1 MNKGCSIPVLL
12 VRAGFIFFSSFII
25 SLVSITGVEA
35 QQIVTLHYIER
46 VIDRPP
52 VLSNLHALP
61 EDQGLI
67 GTRLGVADVNA
78 TGKFTKHEIKLVEHI
93 LQPEDSLADLADE
106 INDKNIQI
114 IANLPIDDLLEL
126 ANYPWK
132 SEFLIINSVETDNS
146 LRSEKCHKSILHTI
160 PSRAMLSD
168 ALAQFLLLKR
178 WQKWFLVEGGHENDQ
193 KFASALRKSA
203 KKFGAEIVEDKKWLF
218 DADMRRNAQSEV
230 PPFTQGSE
238 YDVIVVA
245 DESGDFGDY
254 LLYHTWYPRPVVG
267 THGMFPVAWHP
278 VVEQYGATQL
288 QNRFKKMAKRPMNDV
303 DYAAWLAVSSLGE
316 AVIRGNKKTASE
328 VKKYLLSDA
337 FRVAAFKGR
346 ALSFR
351 TWSGQM
357 RQPIPLVHRGAVVS
371 MSPQPG
377 FLHQR
382 TELDT
387 LGFDTNNVA
396 RCGEK

>member
-1 MNKGCSIPVLL
+1 MKLGRLL
-12 VRAGFIFFSSFII
+12 PATLARVIFFVLSSFLFALI
-25 SLVSITGVEA
+25 SIAGARANPT
-35 QQIVTLHYIER
+35 VTLHYIER

-61 EDQGLI
+61 RDQGLF
-67 GTRLGVADVNA
+67 GARLGVADVNA
-78 TGKFTKHEIKLVEHI
+78 TGKFTNHEIQLVEHI
-93 LQPEDSLADLADE
+93 LQPEDSLADLAAD
-106 INDKNIQI
+106 INDESLQI
-114 IANLPIDDLLEL
+114 IANLPTDDLLEL
-126 ANYPWK
+126 ANFPWK
-132 SEFLIINSVETDNS
+132 SDVVIINAVEKDNS
-146 LRSEKCHKSILHTI
+146 LRLEKCHENILHTI

-178 WQKWFLVEGGHENDQ
+178 WQKWFLIEGGTENDQ
-193 KFASALRKSA
+193 KFSKALRNSA
-203 KKFGAEIVEDKKWLF
+203 TKFGAKIVEDKKWLF

-238 YDVIVVA
+238 YDVVVVA
-245 DESGDFGDY
+245 DESGDFGDF

-267 THGMFPVAWHP
+267 TQGMFPIAWHP

-288 QNRFKKMAKRPMNDV
+288 QNRFKKMAKRPMNGV
-303 DYAAWLAVSSLGE
+303 DYAAWLAVSSAGE
-316 AVIRGNKKTASE
+316 ALIRGNKKMASE
-328 VKKYLLSDA
+328 VKTYLLSDV

-351 TWSGQM
+351 PWSGQM

-382 TELDT
+382 TDLDT
-387 LGFDTNNVA
+387 LGLDSHNIG
-396 RCGEK
+396 RCGEN

>member
-1 MNKGCSIPVLL
+1 MKLGHPLPATLTRVICFVL
-12 VRAGFIFFSSFII
+12 SSFIFTLI
-25 SLVSITGVEA
+25 SFTSVRA
-35 QQIVTLHYIER
+35 NPAVTLHYIER

-61 EDQGLI
+61 GDQGLF
-67 GTRLGVADVNA
+67 GARLGVADVNA
-78 TGKFTKHEIKLVEHI
+78 TGKFTNHEIRLVEHI
-93 LQPEDSLADLADE
+93 LQPLDSLVDLAAE
-106 INDKNIQI
+106 INDESLLI
-114 IANLPIDDLLEL
+114 IANLPIGDLLEL
-126 ANYPWK
+126 AKFPWNGDI
-132 SEFLIINSVETDNS
+132 LILNTVEKDDS
-146 LRSEKCHKSILHTI
+146 LRSENCRENVVHTI

-178 WQKWFLVEGGHENDQ
+178 WQKWFLIEGGHENDQ
-193 KFASALRKSA
+193 QFSKALRNSA
-203 KKFGAEIVEDKKWLF
+203 KKFGAKIVEDKKWLF

-230 PPFTQGSE
+230 PPFTQSSE
-238 YDVIVVA
+238 YDVVVVA
-245 DESGDFGDY
+245 DEAGDFGDY

-267 THGMFPVAWHP
+267 TQGMFPVAWHP

-303 DYAAWLAVSSLGE
+303 DYAAWLAVSSIGE
-316 AVIRGNKKTASE
+316 ALIRGNKKTAAD
-328 VKKYLLSDA
+328 VKTYILSDA

-351 TWSGQM
+351 PWSGQM
-357 RQPIPLVHRGAVVS
+357 RQPIPLVHHGAVVS

-382 TELDT
+382 TDLDT
-387 LGFDTNNVA
+387 LGFDSGNIA
-396 RCGEK
+396 RCGEN

>member
-1 MNKGCSIPVLL
+1 MPATLGKFL
-12 VRAGFIFFSSFII
+12 FIAFSYCVFTLIF
-25 SLVSITGVEA
+25 VTGTKAEPT
-35 QQIVTLHYIER
+35 VTLHYIER

-61 EDQGLI
+61 EDQGLL
-67 GTRLGVADVNA
+67 GARLGVSDVNA
-78 TGKFTKHEIKLVEHI
+78 TGKFTNHEIRLIEHI
-93 LQPEDSLADLADE
+93 LEPEDNLSDLASK
-106 INDKNIQI
+106 INGENIHI
-114 IANLPIDDLLEL
+114 IANLPSADLLEL
-126 ANYPWK
+126 ANFPWK
-132 SEFLIINSVETDNS
+132 NEAVIINTVEKDNS
-146 LRSEKCHKSILHTI
+146 LRREKCHKNVLHTI

-178 WQKWFLVEGGHENDQ
+178 WQNWFLVEGVHEGDRH
-193 KFASALRKSA
+193 FALALRDSA
-203 KKFGAEIVEDKKWLF
+203 KKFGAKIVDEKKWVF
-218 DADMRRNAQSEV
+218 DADMRRSAQSEV

-238 YDVIVVA
+238 YDVVVVA

-267 THGMFPVAWHP
+267 TQGMFPTAWHP

-288 QNRFKKMAKRPMNDV
+288 QNRFKKLAKRPMNDV
-303 DYAAWLAVSSLGE
+303 DYAAWLAVSSIGE
-316 AVIRGNKKTASE
+316 AVIRGNKKSAIDIKT
-328 VKKYLLSDA
+328 YLFSDA

-346 ALSFR
+346 ALTFR
-351 TWSGQM
+351 PWSGQM

-387 LGFDTNNVA
+387 LGLDSSNVA